1 MELTQR
7 PKDKVW
13 KDETGQS
20 IPYSRT
26 TPLERLN
33 ERITAKIH
41 REAVS
46 LNKRLSA
53 FKKET
58 ARLCDEAY
66 RAYMKEQN
74 IQPGEQKGNYT
85 LYSFNRG
92 IRVEV
97 AVSDRL
103 EFDGLGIEAAK
114 IKFDEFLQKNVE
126 SKNAFVKEMVLR
138 AFETSRGRLDT
149 KRIMNLLRYRAKV
162 KDTLFREAVDL
173 LEGAIRR
180 PDSRVYF
187 RIWERQPEGS
197 YKAIDLNFSSI
208 DNN

>member
-1 MELTQR
+1 MELTQK

-13 KDETGQS
+13 HDETGQP

-41 REAVS
+41 KEAVT

-66 RAYMKEQN
+66 RAYMKEHK
-74 IQPGEQKGNYT
+74 IQVGEQKGNYT
-85 LYSFNRG
+85 LHNFNRS
-92 IRVEV
+92 IKIEV
-97 AVSDRL
+97 SVSDRIS
-103 EFDGLGIEAAK
+103 FDDMGIAAAK
-114 IKFDEFLQKNVE
+114 LKFDEFLSKNVE
-126 SKNAFVKEMVLR
+126 AKNAFVKEMVLH

-149 KRIMNLLRYRAKV
+149 KRIMNLLRYRSKV
-162 KDTLFREAVDL
+162 KDPLFREAVDL

-187 RIWERQPEGS
+187 RVWERLPEGG

-208 DNN
+208 DNS